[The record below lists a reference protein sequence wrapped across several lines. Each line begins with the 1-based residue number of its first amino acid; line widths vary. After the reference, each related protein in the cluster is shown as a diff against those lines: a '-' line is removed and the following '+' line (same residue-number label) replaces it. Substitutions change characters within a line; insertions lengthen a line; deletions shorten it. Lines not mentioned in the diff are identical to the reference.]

1 MENQNTVQTQENTK
15 FCKHCGGKI
24 AKEAVICHCV
34 DVKLSK
40 LQIHKVHNLLLLI
53 TLTIT
58 QVQPLRQR
66 SPMVEYKENLKAN
79 G

>member
-1 MENQNTVQTQENTK
+1 MENQNTVQTQSFVNIVV
-15 FCKHCGGKI
+15 GKLRKRLLS
-24 AKEAVICHCV
+24 AHCV